1 MKGQKQSRTDLLEKT
16 VNAQNRIIEHL
27 LNESN
32 NMRDLAVGTLETL
45 KSPSLASPLL
55 VKNIFAHFRSL
66 WQTVCLISIRTIKTH
81 GCM

>member
-1 MKGQKQSRTDLLEKT
+1 MKGQKQSRIDLLEKT

-45 KSPSLASPLL
+45 KLIPGYEAAIEQLKTELTEETSKAEEAKSLETFS
-55 VKNIFAHFRSL
+55 N
-66 WQTVCLISIRTIKTH
+66 T
-81 GCM
+81 

>member
-1 MKGQKQSRTDLLEKT
+1 MKGQKQSRIDLLEKT

-45 KSPSLASPLL
+45 KLIPGYEAAIEQLKTELTEETSKAEEAKSLETFS
-55 VKNIFAHFRSL
+55 N
-66 WQTVCLISIRTIKTH
+66 
-81 GCM
+81 

>member
-1 MKGQKQSRTDLLEKT
+1 MKGQKQSRIDLLEKT

-45 KSPSLASPLL
+45 KLIPGYEAAIEQLKTELAEETSKAEEAKSLETFS
-55 VKNIFAHFRSL
+55 N
-66 WQTVCLISIRTIKTH
+66 
-81 GCM
+81 

>member
-1 MKGQKQSRTDLLEKT
+1 MKGQKQSRIDLLEKT

-45 KSPSLASPLL
+45 KLIPGYEAAIEQLKTELTEETSKAEEIKSLETLS
-55 VKNIFAHFRSL
+55 N
-66 WQTVCLISIRTIKTH
+66 
-81 GCM
+81 

>member
-1 MKGQKQSRTDLLEKT
+1 MKGQKQSRIDLLEKT

-45 KSPSLASPLL
+45 KLIPGYEAAIEQLKTELTEETSKAEKVKSLETLS
-55 VKNIFAHFRSL
+55 N
-66 WQTVCLISIRTIKTH
+66 
-81 GCM
+81 

>member
-1 MKGQKQSRTDLLEKT
+1 MKGQKQSRIGLLEKT

-45 KSPSLASPLL
+45 KLIPGYEAAIEQLKTELTEETSKAEEVKSLETLS
-55 VKNIFAHFRSL
+55 N
-66 WQTVCLISIRTIKTH
+66 
-81 GCM
+81 

>member
-1 MKGQKQSRTDLLEKT
+1 MKGQKQSRVDLLEKT

-45 KSPSLASPLL
+45 KLIPGYEAAIEQLKTELTEETSKAEEAKSLETFS
-55 VKNIFAHFRSL
+55 N
-66 WQTVCLISIRTIKTH
+66 
-81 GCM
+81 

>member
-1 MKGQKQSRTDLLEKT
+1 MKGQKQSRIDLLEKT

-45 KSPSLASPLL
+45 KLIPGYEAAIEQLKTELTEETSKAEEAKSLETLS
-55 VKNIFAHFRSL
+55 N
-66 WQTVCLISIRTIKTH
+66 
-81 GCM
+81 

>member
-1 MKGQKQSRTDLLEKT
+1 MKGQKQSRVDLLEKT

-45 KSPSLASPLL
+45 KLIPGYEAAIEQLKTELTEETSKAEEAKPLETL
-55 VKNIFAHFRSL
+55 SN
-66 WQTVCLISIRTIKTH
+66 
-81 GCM
+81 

>member
-1 MKGQKQSRTDLLEKT
+1 MKGQKQSRIDLLEKT

-45 KSPSLASPLL
+45 KLIPGYEAAIEQLKTELTEEASKAEEAKSLETFS
-55 VKNIFAHFRSL
+55 N
-66 WQTVCLISIRTIKTH
+66 
-81 GCM
+81 

>member
-1 MKGQKQSRTDLLEKT
+1 MKGQKQSRIDLLEKT

-45 KSPSLASPLL
+45 KLIPGYEAAIEQLKTELTEETSKAEKTESLETLS
-55 VKNIFAHFRSL
+55 N
-66 WQTVCLISIRTIKTH
+66 
-81 GCM
+81 